1 MSDCERYEALIS
13 ELLDGELSAA
23 EEAEVRAHMAQC
35 AECAAMYEAFSAV
48 GDALRADAAEVPD
61 TLHDGIMAKVAMAEK
76 AKKTQNKI
84 IRLRPM
90 LTAAACLVVLVGTLL
105 ALKNNSFRMGASS
118 AAPKAAEAPAAM
130 YATGGASAGSAD
142 AAVEEAPAVMAAK
155 AAASEDAGD
164 AAAESKTE
172 AAVAPEEPKSEFA
185 ADMAMGGGTVNT
197 SADGP
202 LVTSRVETL
211 CFTMRLDAVTD
222 DGLQGTVTDPDVQ
235 PWLAEGDAITVL
247 WDGDTEDLAPGTV
260 WTVTVPAYDPPENG
274 TIRALALAPAN

>member
-1 MSDCERYEALIS
+1 MSDCERFEAMIS
-13 ELLDGELSAA
+13 ALLDGELSA
-23 EEAEVRAHMAQC
+23 EEESELRAHMAEC

-84 IRLRPM
+84 VRLRPM

-105 ALKNNSFRMGASS
+105 ALKNNSFRMGAGS

-142 AAVEEAPAVMAAK
+142 AAVEEAPTVMAAK

-164 AAAESKTE
+164 AVAESKMET
-172 AAVAPEEPKSEFA
+172 AVAPEEPKSEFV
-185 ADMAMGGGTVNT
+185 ADMAMGEAVNT

-202 LVTSRVETL
+202 LAMSRVETL

-235 PWLAEGDAITVL
+235 PWLAEGDAVTVL

>member
-1 MSDCERYEALIS
+1 MSDCERFEAMIS
-13 ELLDGELSAA
+13 ALLDGELSA
-23 EEAEVRAHMAQC
+23 EEESELRAHIAEC

-48 GDALRADAAEVPD
+48 GDALRADTAEVPD

-142 AAVEEAPAVMAAK
+142 AAVEEAPTVMAAK

-164 AAAESKTE
+164 AVAESKMET
-172 AAVAPEEPKSEFA
+172 AVAPEEPKSESV
-185 ADMAMGGGTVNT
+185 ADMAMGEAVNT

-202 LVTSRVETL
+202 LTTSRVETL
-211 CFTMRLDAVTD
+211 CFTMRLDAVTA

-235 PWLAEGDAITVL
+235 PWLAEGDAVTVL

-260 WTVTVPAYDPPENG
+260 WTVTVPAYEPPENG